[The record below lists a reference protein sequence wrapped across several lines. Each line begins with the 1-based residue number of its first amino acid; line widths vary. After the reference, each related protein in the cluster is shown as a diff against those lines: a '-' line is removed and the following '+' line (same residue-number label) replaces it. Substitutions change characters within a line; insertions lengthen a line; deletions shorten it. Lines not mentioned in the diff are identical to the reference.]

1 MQGVHTLLRRQQPF
15 LNEAAMAKTVCAYCA
30 SSPDVDCRYLDAA
43 YRLGAALARAGATAV
58 CGAGSQG
65 LMRNFADGCIDN
77 GGTAIGVI
85 PQFMA
90 DKGWGYDAL
99 TETIVT
105 PDIHTRKQRMAEMA
119 DAVVA
124 LPGGCGTLEELL
136 EIITWKQLGLFH
148 GKIIIANIAGFFT
161 PLLQMLQRCV
171 DEGFMRPSHITLWTV
186 AKNPEEAA
194 EKALTADTSIVEPKR
209 P

>member
-1 MQGVHTLLRRQQPF
+1 MS
-15 LNEAAMAKTVCAYCA
+15 KTVCAYCA
-30 SSPDVDCRYLDAA
+30 SSQDVDFRYLDAA
-43 YRLGAALARAGATAV
+43 YRLGAALARAGATTV
-58 CGAGSQG
+58 CGAGNQG
-65 LMRNFADGCIDN
+65 LMRNLADGCLDN
-77 GGTAIGVI
+77 GGKAVGVI

-90 DKGWGYDAL
+90 DNGWGYDL
-99 TETIVT
+99 LSETIVT
-105 PDIHTRKQRMAEMA
+105 PDIHSRKQRMAEMA

-148 GKIIIANIAGFFT
+148 GRIVIADIAGYFT

-171 DEGFMRPSHITLWTV
+171 DERFMKPSHTALWTV
-186 AKNPEEAA
+186 AKTPEEAA
-194 EKALTADTSIVEPKR
+194 EAALTDDTSIVEPKR